1 MPIHPTRIAARARL
15 EAMLGAPATA
25 EADAEIRATLLEA
38 NEREISP
45 EELAGYADSL
55 RVAAIPIDWSK
66 VAAEDA
72 ERLRSSVIDTCGT
85 GGDSCGTFNIS
96 TAAAILAAACGVPIA
111 KHGNRSATSKCGSAD
126 VLAALG
132 IPMQDA
138 AHAAAA
144 LRDDNFA
151 FLFAPAFH
159 PGMARVSAIR
169 RSLGVRTFFNLL
181 GPLANPAG
189 ARRQV
194 IGTYS
199 PEAVSLLAR
208 TLALLGAEH
217 VFVVHGLPAAEMGG
231 LDEITLTG
239 PTFVAEVRDGA
250 VREMTLTPE
259 DFGLPAHAG
268 ANAYAGGDAAESAR
282 ILTGILR
289 GELQGAPRE
298 VVLANTAAVLR
309 VAGLAESWK
318 DGVAQAAEAV
328 QTGAAG
334 RKLEQLSQPSSRN

>member
-1 MPIHPTRIAARARL
+1 
-15 EAMLGAPATA
+15 MLGAPVTA
-25 EADAEIRATLLEA
+25 EADAEIRATLLAA
-38 NEREISP
+38 NQREISP
-45 EELAGYADSL
+45 EELAGYADAL
-55 RVAAIPIDWSK
+55 RAAAIPIEWSEI
-66 VAAEDA
+66 AAGDA

-126 VLAALG
+126 VLDQLG

-144 LRDDNFA
+144 LRDYNFA

-159 PGMARVSAIR
+159 PGMARVAAIR
-169 RSLGVRTFFNLL
+169 RTLGERTFFNLL

-199 PEAVSLLAR
+199 PAAVSLLAR
-208 TLALLGAEH
+208 TLALLDAEH
-217 VFVVHGLPAAEMGG
+217 VFVVHGLPTIHMGG

-239 PTFVAEVRDGA
+239 PTFVAEVADGM
-250 VREMTLTPE
+250 VREITLTPE
-259 DFGLPAHAG
+259 DFGLPVHAG
-268 ANAYAGGDAAESAR
+268 ANPYAGGDAAESAR
-282 ILTGILR
+282 LLTAILH
-289 GELQGAPRE
+289 GELHGQPRE
-298 VVLANTAAVLR
+298 VVLANAAAALR
-309 VAGLAESWK
+309 VAGVTGSWK
-318 DGVAQAAEAV
+318 EGVALAAEAI

-334 RKLEQLSQPSSRN
+334 RKLEQLSQTSPRD

>member
-1 MPIHPTRIAARARL
+1 MPVHPLRIAAQARL
-15 EAMLGAPATA
+15 EAMLAAPATA
-25 EADAEIRATLLEA
+25 EADTEIRAILLEA
-38 NEREISP
+38 NQREISP
-45 EELAGYADSL
+45 EELAGYTDAL
-55 RVAAIPIDWSK
+55 RAAAVPIDWSGI
-66 VAAEDA
+66 AAGDA
-72 ERLRSSVIDTCGT
+72 ERLRASVIDTCGT

-111 KHGNRSATSKCGSAD
+111 KHGNRSATSKSGSAD
-126 VLAALG
+126 VLERLG

-138 AHAAAA
+138 ARSAAA
-144 LRDDNFA
+144 LRDHNFA

-159 PGMARVSAIR
+159 PGVARVSAIR

-199 PEAVSLLAR
+199 SEAVSLLAR

-217 VFVVHGLPAAEMGG
+217 VFVVHGLPTAQMGG

-239 PTFVAEVRDGA
+239 PTFVAEVADGM
-250 VREMTLTPE
+250 VREITLTPD
-259 DFGLPAHAG
+259 DFGLPVHNG
-268 ANAYAGGDAAESAR
+268 DNPYAGGNAADSAR
-282 ILTGILR
+282 ILSAILR
-289 GELQGAPRE
+289 GELQGPARE
-298 VVLANTAAVLR
+298 VVLANTAAALR
-309 VAGLAESWK
+309 VAGLAGSWK
-318 DGVAQAAEAV
+318 EGVALAAEAI

>member
-1 MPIHPTRIAARARL
+1 MSPTRTQTRARL
-15 EAMLGAPATA
+15 QAMLSAPPTP
-25 EADAEIRATLLEA
+25 EADSQIRKTLLEV
-38 NEREISP
+38 NQRKITP
-45 EELAGYADSL
+45 EELAGCTDAL
-55 RVAAIPIDWSK
+55 RAAAIPIDWGK
-66 VAAEDA
+66 DFQHETEGIRAA
-72 ERLRSSVIDTCGT
+72 LVDTCGT

-96 TAAAILAAACGVPIA
+96 TAAGLLAAACGVPVA

-126 VLAALG
+126 VLDQIG

-144 LRDDNFA
+144 LRDHNFA

-159 PGMARVSAIR
+159 PGMARVAAIR
-169 RSLGVRTFFNLL
+169 RELGVRTFFNLL

-208 TLALLGAEH
+208 TLALLNVEH
-217 VFVVHGLPAAEMGG
+217 VLVVNGSDG

-239 PTFVAEVRDGA
+239 ATCVAEVRNGN
-250 VREMTLTPE
+250 VRETTLTPA
-259 DFGLPAHAG
+259 DFGFATHTVTRP
-268 ANAYAGGDAAESAR
+268 YAGGNAAENAN
-282 ILTGILR
+282 ILTAILR
-289 GELQGAPRE
+289 NDLHGPPRE

-309 VAGLAESWK
+309 VAGLASSWI
-318 DGVAQAAEAV
+318 DCVAIA
-328 QTGAAG
+328 TRTLDSGAAAAKLADLQ
-334 RKLEQLSQPSSRN
+334 RK

>member
-1 MPIHPTRIAARARL
+1 MAFSPTRIAARARL

-38 NEREISP
+38 NEREITP
-45 EELAGYADSL
+45 EELAGYADAL
-55 RVAAIPIDWSK
+55 RAAAIPMDWGAI
-66 VAAEDA
+66 AAGDA
-72 ERLRSSVIDTCGT
+72 DRLRSAVIDTCGT

-96 TAAAILAAACGVPIA
+96 TAAAILAAACGAAIA

-217 VFVVHGLPAAEMGG
+217 VFVVHGLPSAEMGG

-239 PTFVAEVRDGA
+239 PTFVAEVADGM
-250 VREMTLTPE
+250 VREITLTPE
-259 DFGLPAHAG
+259 DFGLPTHTG
-268 ANAYAGGDAAESAR
+268 ANPYAGGDAADSAR
-282 ILTGILR
+282 IVTAILR
-289 GELQGAPRE
+289 GEFAGPGRDI
-298 VVLANTAAVLR
+298 VLANTAAALR
-309 VAGLAESWK
+309 VAGLAGSWK
-318 DGVAQAAEAV
+318 EGVALAAEAI

-334 RKLEQLSQPSSRN
+334 RKLEQLSTRD